1 MKPSARLRVA
11 LAGIVLCT
19 VFSAGVAGV
28 AAGDVRPASAVAA
41 QTAVVLGAEAATPTP
56 EPTVTPEPTS
66 TPKPWASETIGKSV
80 RGRSIKAYRFGT
92 GSRHLLILGGVHGN
106 ERGDDVALALV
117 RYLKAHP
124 SSVPSDTEVHI
135 IPVVNPDGV
144 AKHTRGNARRVD
156 LNRNLP
162 TADWRRKL
170 DRRDVAGRA
179 GLTGGSK
186 RASEPETKAML
197 RYSEK
202 VAPVAMIS
210 LHSRAKLIDYAG
222 PGAKTV
228 ARRISK
234 PSKLPLGHL
243 SYDAYIH
250 GSGGQY
256 YSQVVGIPA
265 ITVELWS
272 SKLSSGL
279 RRGLLG
285 ALG

>member
-1 MKPSARLRVA
+1 MRSGGRTRVL
-11 LAGIVLCT
+11 LAGLALCA
-19 VFSAGVAGV
+19 VFSAGVVGT
-28 AAGDVRPASAVAA
+28 AAGDVRPAPAAVSAVA
-41 QTAVVLGAEAATPTP
+41 VPGAEVASPTP
-56 EPTVTPEPTS
+56 EPTTTPEPTA
-66 TPKPWASETIGKSV
+66 TPKPWESEKIGESV
-80 RGRSIKAYRFGT
+80 RGRAITAYRFGT

-124 SSVPSDTEVHI
+124 SAVPSDTEIHI

-144 AKHTRGNARRVD
+144 ARHTRGNAHKVD

-162 TADWRRKL
+162 TSDWRRKL
-170 DRRDVAGRA
+170 DRRDVAARA
-179 GLTGGSK
+179 GLTGGK
-186 RASEPETKAML
+186 KPASEPETKAML
-197 RYSEK
+197 SYSEK
-202 VAPVAMIS
+202 VAPEVMIS

-222 PGAKTV
+222 PGAKAV

-234 PSKLPLGHL
+234 PSKLRLGHL

-256 YSQVVGIPA
+256 YSEVVGIPA

-272 SKLSSGL
+272 SKLSAGL